1 MAIMDDFG
9 NSILAQF
16 EHSVGAAGF
25 AAFRLCAEDPHGTL
39 LGDELL
45 AQLGVI

>member
-1 MAIMDDFG
+1 MDDFG
-9 NSILAQF
+9 NAILAQF

-25 AAFRLCAEDPHGTL
+25 AAFMPCAETARGEL